1 MRELLLISIFI
12 GLLSIIAN
20 AQTITVTDNTT
31 GLPIEYATLFD
42 AKNDISTVTDIQ
54 GQADISA
61 FKESRS
67 ISIRYVGYR
76 EKIFSYKELK
86 ELKFMVALSPSDIAL
101 NEVVVSASHWKQET
115 REVPLKVTSINP
127 ENIQLQNPQTA
138 ADLLTVSGE
147 VFVQKS
153 QLGGGSPMIRGF
165 ATNRV
170 LIAVDGV
177 RMNTAIFRS
186 GNVHNVISLDPF
198 AIQNTEI
205 IFGPGSVIYGSDAIG
220 GVMSFYTAK
229 PVFSTND
236 DLYARGNS
244 TARASTANNERTIH
258 VDVNLGRQKF
268 ASLSS
273 ISYSDF
279 DDLRIGSFGPNEYL
293 RTFEVTQD
301 QNGDSVI
308 SNSDP
313 QILTPTRFNQLN
325 LMQKLRY
332 SPNENWDINLGF
344 HYSESSDLDR
354 FDRLTLT
361 NDAGTPSYAEWY
373 YGPQIWQMTNLNI
386 LRTSDGKFFDHAS
399 LTLSQQY
406 FRESRH
412 TRRYQSDEKVSREE
426 NVDVYTVN
434 LDLERNMSSKS
445 RLFYGGE
452 VVLNDISSFGFSQD
466 MDDNT
471 TSPTSTRYPD
481 GSDWNSFSG
490 YLSHRLKFSD
500 KINIQSGI
508 RYSHFFL
515 DAEFDQTYYPVTF
528 NSISIN
534 EGAFTGSLGLVY
546 SLNETLQI
554 NANLSTGYRAPNIDD
569 AAKVF
574 DSEPGSVVVPNSN
587 LKPEYAY
594 NADIG
599 FAKVFSKAVKI
610 DVTGYYTILKDA
622 LVRRDFTINGQDSI
636 QYDGRS
642 SRVQAIQN
650 SAQATVYGLQAGVKL
665 ELPSGFRVSSQINIQ
680 KGEEEQ
686 DDGTMAPLRHAAPT
700 FGETHINYTYDKLEI
715 DIYAEY
721 NGELSN
727 SELAPSEKGKEY
739 LYAKDIS
746 GNPYS
751 PSWYTLN
758 LNSAYEVSSTVKVS
772 AGVDNITDQRY
783 RPYSSGIAAPGRNF
797 FVAVRANF

>member
-1 MRELLLISIFI
+1 MRELLLLIILI
-12 GLLSIIAN
+12 GLSTALQ
-20 AQTITVTDNTT
+20 AQTLTVTDNST
-31 GLPIEYATLFD
+31 GLPIEFATIYD
-42 AKNDISTVTDIQ
+42 EDNDISAITNIL
-54 GQADISA
+54 GQAEVSK
-61 FKESRS
+61 FSESKK
-67 ISIRYVGYR
+67 ISIRYIGYR
-76 EKIFSYKELK
+76 QKNYSFKELE
-86 ELKFMVALSPSDIAL
+86 ELKFMVVLSPSDIAL

-198 AIQNTEI
+198 SIQNTEI

-229 PVFSTND
+229 PIFSTND
-236 DLYARGNS
+236 NLYARGNS
-244 TARASTANNERTIH
+244 TARASSANNERTVH
-258 VDVNLGRQKF
+258 VDVNLGRKKF

-279 DDLRIGSFGPNEYL
+279 DDLRIGSNGPNEYL
-293 RTFEVTQD
+293 RTFEVTQY
-301 QNGDSVI
+301 QNEDSVV
-308 SNSDP
+308 SNSNP
-313 QILTPTRFNQLN
+313 EVLTPTRFNQLN

-332 SPNENWDINLGF
+332 VPNENWDINFGF

-361 NDAGTPSYAEWY
+361 DDNGDPRYADWY
-373 YGPQIWQMTNLNI
+373 YGPQIWQMNNLNI
-386 LRTSDGKFFDHAS
+386 LKKSNGKIFDQAS

-412 TRRYQSDEKVSREE
+412 TRRFQSNQKVSREE
-426 NVDVYTVN
+426 NVDVFTLN
-434 LDLERNMSSKS
+434 LDLEKNINASN

-452 VVLNDISSFGFSQD
+452 VVLNDISSFGFNENIETNS
-466 MDDNT
+466 

-490 YLSHRLKFSD
+490 YISHRLKVSE
-500 KINIQSGI
+500 KINIQSGL

-515 DAEFDQTYYPVTF
+515 DATFDQTYYPVSF
-528 NSISIN
+528 NDISIN
-534 EGAFTGSLGLVY
+534 EGAFTGSLGMVY
-546 SLNETLQI
+546 TFDKNLQV

-594 NADIG
+594 NADLG
-599 FAKVFSKAVKI
+599 FTKVFSDIVKI
-610 DVTGYYTILKDA
+610 NLTGYYTILKDA
-622 LVRRDFTINGQDSI
+622 LIRRDFMINGQDSI
-636 QYDGRS
+636 QYDGKL

-650 SAQATVYGLQAGVKL
+650 TAQARVYGIQAGLKL
-665 ELPSGFRVSSQINIQ
+665 ELPSGLRLSSQINIQ
-680 KGEEEQ
+680 EGEEEQ
-686 DDGTMAPLRHAAPT
+686 EDGTFAALRHAAPT
-700 FGETHINYTYDKLEI
+700 FGETHVSYIYDKLEI
-715 DIYAEY
+715 DVYAEY

-727 SELAPSEKGKEY
+727 SELAPSEKSKEY
-739 LYAKDIS
+739 LYAKDEND
-746 GNPYS
+746 NPYS
-751 PSWYTLN
+751 PRWYTLN
-758 LNSAYEVSSTVKVS
+758 LNSAYQVNSTVKVS
-772 AGVDNITDQRY
+772 AGIDNITDQRY

>member
-1 MRELLLISIFI
+1 MRELLLLIILI
-12 GLLSIIAN
+12 GLSTALQ
-20 AQTITVTDNTT
+20 AQTLTVTDNST
-31 GLPIEYATLFD
+31 GLPIEFATIYD
-42 AKNDISTVTDIQ
+42 EDNEISAITNIL
-54 GQADISA
+54 GQAEVSK
-61 FKESRS
+61 FSESKK
-67 ISIRYVGYR
+67 ISIRYIGYR
-76 EKIFSYKELK
+76 QKNYSFKELE
-86 ELKFMVALSPSDIAL
+86 ELKFMVVLSPSDIAL

-198 AIQNTEI
+198 SIQNTEI

-229 PVFSTND
+229 PIFSTND
-236 DLYARGNS
+236 NLYARGNS
-244 TARASTANNERTIH
+244 TARASSANNERTVH
-258 VDVNLGRQKF
+258 VDVNLGRKKF

-279 DDLRIGSFGPNEYL
+279 DDLRIGSNGPNEYL
-293 RTFEVTQD
+293 RTFEVTQY
-301 QNGDSVI
+301 QNEDSVV
-308 SNSDP
+308 SNSNP
-313 QILTPTRFNQLN
+313 EVLTPTRFNQLN

-332 SPNENWDINLGF
+332 VPNENWDINFGF

-361 NDAGTPSYAEWY
+361 DDNGDPRYADWY
-373 YGPQIWQMTNLNI
+373 YGPQIWQMNNLNI
-386 LRTSDGKFFDHAS
+386 LKKSNGKIFDQAS

-412 TRRYQSDEKVSREE
+412 TRRFQSNQKVSREE
-426 NVDVYTVN
+426 NVDVFTLN
-434 LDLERNMSSKS
+434 LDLEKNINASN

-452 VVLNDISSFGFSQD
+452 VVLNDISSFGFNENIETNS
-466 MDDNT
+466 

-490 YLSHRLKFSD
+490 YISHRLKVSE
-500 KINIQSGI
+500 KINIQSGL

-515 DAEFDQTYYPVTF
+515 DATFDQTYYPVSF
-528 NSISIN
+528 NDISIN
-534 EGAFTGSLGLVY
+534 EGAFTGSLGMVY
-546 SLNETLQI
+546 TFDKNLQV

-594 NADIG
+594 NADLG
-599 FAKVFSKAVKI
+599 FTKVFSDIVKI
-610 DVTGYYTILKDA
+610 NLTGYYTILKDA
-622 LVRRDFTINGQDSI
+622 LIRRDFMINGQDSI
-636 QYDGRS
+636 QYDGKL

-650 SAQATVYGLQAGVKL
+650 TAQARVYGIQAGLKL
-665 ELPSGFRVSSQINIQ
+665 ELPSGLRLSSQINIQ
-680 KGEEEQ
+680 EGEEEQ
-686 DDGTMAPLRHAAPT
+686 EDGTFAALRHAAPT
-700 FGETHINYTYDKLEI
+700 FGETHVSYIYDKLEI
-715 DIYAEY
+715 DVYAEY

-727 SELAPSEKGKEY
+727 SELAPSEKSKEY
-739 LYAKDIS
+739 LYAKDEND
-746 GNPYS
+746 NPYS
-751 PSWYTLN
+751 PRWYTLN
-758 LNSAYEVSSTVKVS
+758 LNSAYQVNSTVKVS
-772 AGVDNITDQRY
+772 AGIDNITDQRY

>member
-1 MRELLLISIFI
+1 MRELLLLSIFI
-12 GLLSIIAN
+12 GLSSVIAN

-31 GLPIEYATLFD
+31 GLPIEYATIFD
-42 AKNDISTVTDIQ
+42 GKNDISTVTDIQ
-54 GQADISA
+54 GQADVSA
-61 FKESRS
+61 FKESRN
-67 ISIRYVGYR
+67 ISIRYIGYR

-220 GVMSFYTAK
+220 GVMSFYTSR

-279 DDLRIGSFGPNEYL
+279 DDLRIGSFVPNEYL

-361 NDAGTPSYAEWY
+361 NDTGIPSYAEWY

-386 LRTSDGKFFDHAS
+386 LRTSDGRFFDHAS

-434 LDLERNMSSKS
+434 LDLEKNMNSTS

-490 YLSHRLKFSD
+490 YISHRLKFSD

-515 DAEFDQTYYPVTF
+515 DAEFDQTYYPVSF

-534 EGAFTGSLGLVY
+534 EGSFTGSLGLVY
-546 SLNETLQI
+546 SLNETLQV

-599 FAKVFSKAVKI
+599 FAKVFGKAVKI

-636 QYDGRS
+636 QYDGRF

-650 SAQATVYGLQAGVKL
+650 SAQATVYGIQAGVKL

-700 FGETHINYTYDKLEI
+700 FGETHLSYTYDKLEV

-739 LYAKDIS
+739 LYAKDMS

-751 PSWYTLN
+751 PGWCTLN

>member
-1 MRELLLISIFI
+1 MRELLLLIILI
-12 GLLSIIAN
+12 GLSTALQ
-20 AQTITVTDNTT
+20 AQTLTVTDNST
-31 GLPIEYATLFD
+31 GLPIEFATIYD
-42 AKNDISTVTDIQ
+42 KDNDISAITNIQ
-54 GQADISA
+54 GQANVTKFS
-61 FKESRS
+61 ESKD
-67 ISIRYVGYR
+67 ISIRYIGYR
-76 EKIFSYKELK
+76 PKIYSFKELE
-86 ELKFMVALSPSDIAL
+86 ELKFMVVLSPSNIAL

-198 AIQNTEI
+198 SIQNTEI

-229 PVFSTND
+229 PIFSTND
-236 DLYARGNS
+236 NLYARGNS
-244 TARASTANNERTIH
+244 TARASSANNERTVH
-258 VDVNLGRQKF
+258 VDVNLGREKF

-279 DDLRIGSFGPNEYL
+279 DDLRIGSNGPNEYL
-293 RTFEVTQD
+293 RTFEVTQY
-301 QNGDSVI
+301 QNEDSVV
-308 SNSDP
+308 SNSNP
-313 QILTPTRFNQLN
+313 KVLTPTRFNQLN

-332 SPNENWDINLGF
+332 APNENWDINFGF

-361 NDAGTPSYAEWY
+361 DDSGDPRYAEWY
-373 YGPQIWQMTNLNI
+373 YGPQIWQMNNLNI
-386 LRTSDGKFFDHAS
+386 LKKSNGKLFDQAS

-412 TRRYQSDEKVSREE
+412 TRRFQSNQKVSREE
-426 NVDVYTVN
+426 NVDVVTLN
-434 LDLERNMSSKS
+434 LDLEKNLNTSN

-452 VVLNDISSFGFSQD
+452 VVLNDISSFGFNEDIETNS
-466 MDDNT
+466 

-490 YLSHRLKFSD
+490 YISHRLKISE
-500 KINIQSGI
+500 KINIQSGL

-515 DAEFDQTYYPVTF
+515 DATFDQTYYPVPF
-528 NSISIN
+528 NDISIN
-534 EGAFTGSLGLVY
+534 EGAFTGSLGMVY
-546 SLNETLQI
+546 TFDESLQV

-594 NADIG
+594 NADLG
-599 FAKVFSKAVKI
+599 FTKVFSDIVKI
-610 DVTGYYTILKDA
+610 NLTGYYTILKDA
-622 LVRRDFTINGQDSI
+622 LIRRDFMINGQDSI
-636 QYDGRS
+636 LYDGRL

-650 SAQATVYGLQAGVKL
+650 SAQARVYGIQAGLKL

-680 KGEEEQ
+680 EGEEEQ
-686 DDGTMAPLRHAAPT
+686 EDGSFAALRHAAPT
-700 FGETHINYTYDKLEI
+700 FGETHISYIYDKLEI
-715 DIYAEY
+715 DVYAEY

-727 SELAPSEKGKEY
+727 AELAPSEKSKEY
-739 LYAKDIS
+739 LYAKDAND
-746 GNPYS
+746 NPYS
-751 PSWYTLN
+751 PRWYTLN
-758 LNSAYEVSSTVKVS
+758 LNSAYQVNSTVKVS

-797 FVAVRANF
+797 FIAVRANF

>member
-1 MRELLLISIFI
+1 MRELLLLIILI
-12 GLLSIIAN
+12 GLSTALQ
-20 AQTITVTDNTT
+20 AQTLTVTDNST
-31 GLPIEYATLFD
+31 GLPIEFATIYD
-42 AKNDISTVTDIQ
+42 EDNEISAITNIL
-54 GQADISA
+54 GQAEVSK
-61 FKESRS
+61 FSESKK
-67 ISIRYVGYR
+67 ISIRYIGYR
-76 EKIFSYKELK
+76 QKNYSFKELE
-86 ELKFMVALSPSDIAL
+86 ELKFMVVLSPSDIAL

-198 AIQNTEI
+198 SIQNTEI

-229 PVFSTND
+229 PIFSTNNN
-236 DLYARGNS
+236 LYARGNS
-244 TARASTANNERTIH
+244 TARASSANNERTVH
-258 VDVNLGRQKF
+258 VDVNLGRKKF

-279 DDLRIGSFGPNEYL
+279 DDLRIGSNGPNEYL
-293 RTFEVTQD
+293 RTFEVTQY
-301 QNGDSVI
+301 QNEDSVV
-308 SNSDP
+308 SNSNP
-313 QILTPTRFNQLN
+313 EVLTPTRFNQLN

-332 SPNENWDINLGF
+332 VPNENWDINFGF

-361 NDAGTPSYAEWY
+361 DDNGDPRYADWY
-373 YGPQIWQMTNLNI
+373 YGPQIWQMNNLNI
-386 LRTSDGKFFDHAS
+386 LKKSNGKIFDQAS

-412 TRRYQSDEKVSREE
+412 TRRFQSNQKVSREE
-426 NVDVYTVN
+426 NVDVFTLN
-434 LDLERNMSSKS
+434 LDLEKNINASN

-452 VVLNDISSFGFSQD
+452 VVLNDISSFGFNENIETNS
-466 MDDNT
+466 

-490 YLSHRLKFSD
+490 YISHRLKVSE
-500 KINIQSGI
+500 KINIQSGL

-515 DAEFDQTYYPVTF
+515 DATFDQTYYPVSF
-528 NSISIN
+528 NDISIN
-534 EGAFTGSLGLVY
+534 EGAFTGSLGMVY
-546 SLNETLQI
+546 TFDKNLQV

-594 NADIG
+594 NADLG
-599 FAKVFSKAVKI
+599 FTKVFSDIVKI
-610 DVTGYYTILKDA
+610 NLTGYYTILKDA
-622 LVRRDFTINGQDSI
+622 LIRRDFMINGQDSI
-636 QYDGRS
+636 QYDGKL

-650 SAQATVYGLQAGVKL
+650 TAQARVYGIQAGLKL
-665 ELPSGFRVSSQINIQ
+665 ELPSGLRLSSQINIQ
-680 KGEEEQ
+680 EGEEEQ
-686 DDGTMAPLRHAAPT
+686 EDGTFAALRHAAPT
-700 FGETHINYTYDKLEI
+700 FGETHVSYIYDKLEI
-715 DIYAEY
+715 DVYAEY

-727 SELAPSEKGKEY
+727 SELAPSEKSKEY
-739 LYAKDIS
+739 LYAKDEND
-746 GNPYS
+746 NPYS
-751 PSWYTLN
+751 PRWYTLN
-758 LNSAYEVSSTVKVS
+758 LNSAYQVNSTVKVS
-772 AGVDNITDQRY
+772 AGIDNITDQRY

>member
-1 MRELLLISIFI
+1 MRELLLLSIFI
-12 GLLSIIAN
+12 GLSLTLK
-20 AQTITVTDNTT
+20 AQTLTVTDNTT
-31 GLPIEYATLFD
+31 GLPIEFATIYDSDNNLS
-42 AKNDISTVTDIQ
+42 AITNIQ
-54 GQADISA
+54 GQADISE
-61 FKESRS
+61 FSESKY
-67 ISIRYVGYR
+67 ISIRYIGYR
-76 EKIFSYKELK
+76 EKVYSFEELE
-86 ELKFMVALSPSDIAL
+86 ELKFMVTLSPSDIAL
-101 NEVVVSASHWKQET
+101 NEVVISASHWKQET
-115 REVPLKVTSINP
+115 REIPLKVTSINP
-127 ENIQLQNPQTA
+127 ENVQLQNPQTA

-229 PVFSTND
+229 PIFSTND
-236 DLYARGNS
+236 NLYARGNS
-244 TARASTANNERTIH
+244 TARASSANNERTVH
-258 VDVNLGRQKF
+258 VDVNLGREKF

-279 DDLRIGSFGPNEYL
+279 DDLRIGSNGPNEYL
-293 RTFEVTQD
+293 RTFAVTQD
-301 QNGDSVI
+301 QNGDSVV
-308 SNSDP
+308 SNSNP
-313 QILTPTRFNQLN
+313 KILTPTKFNQLN

-332 SPNENWDINLGF
+332 APNESWDINFGF

-361 NDAGTPSYAEWY
+361 DVNGDPRYADWY
-373 YGPQIWQMTNLNI
+373 YGPQIWQMNNLNI
-386 LRTSDGKFFDHAS
+386 LKKSDSNLFDQAS
-399 LTLSQQY
+399 LTISQQY

-412 TRRYQSDEKVSREE
+412 TRRFQSNQKVSREE
-426 NVDVYTVN
+426 NVDVFTLN
-434 LDLERNMSSKS
+434 LDLEKNIDPSN

-452 VVLNDISSFGFSQD
+452 VVLNDISSFGFNENIETNS
-466 MDDNT
+466 

-481 GSDWNSFSG
+481 GSDWNSYSG
-490 YLSHRLKFSD
+490 YVSHRLKLSE
-500 KINIQSGI
+500 KINIQSGL

-515 DAEFDQTYYPVTF
+515 DATFDQTYYPVPF
-528 NSISIN
+528 NDISIN

-546 SLNETLQI
+546 TFDESLQV

-594 NADIG
+594 NADLG
-599 FAKVFSKAVKI
+599 FTKVINDVVKI
-610 DVTGYYTILKDA
+610 NLTGYYTILKDA
-622 LVRRDFTINGQDSI
+622 LIRRDFMINGQDSI
-636 QYDGRS
+636 QYDGRL

-650 SAQATVYGLQAGVKL
+650 SAQARVYGLQAGLKL
-665 ELPSGFRVSSQINIQ
+665 ELPSGFRLASQINIQ
-680 KGEEEQ
+680 QGEEEQ
-686 DDGTMAPLRHAAPT
+686 EDGTYAPLRHAAPT
-700 FGETHINYTYDKLEI
+700 FGETHLSYIYDKLEI
-715 DIYAEY
+715 DFYAEY

-739 LYAKDIS
+739 LYAKDDNN
-746 GNPYS
+746 NPYS

-758 LNSAYEVSSTVKVS
+758 LNSAYQVNSTVKVS
-772 AGVDNITDQRY
+772 AGIDNITDQRY

>member
-1 MRELLLISIFI
+1 MRELLLLIILI
-12 GLLSIIAN
+12 GLSTALQ
-20 AQTITVTDNTT
+20 AQTLTVTDNST
-31 GLPIEYATLFD
+31 GLPIEFATIYD
-42 AKNDISTVTDIQ
+42 EDNEISAITNIL
-54 GQADISA
+54 GQAEVSK
-61 FKESRS
+61 FSESKK
-67 ISIRYVGYR
+67 ISIRYIGYR
-76 EKIFSYKELK
+76 QKNYSFKELE
-86 ELKFMVALSPSDIAL
+86 ELKFMVVLSPSDIAL

-198 AIQNTEI
+198 SIQNTEI

-229 PVFSTND
+229 PIFSTND
-236 DLYARGNS
+236 NLYARGNS
-244 TARASTANNERTIH
+244 TARASSANNERTVH
-258 VDVNLGRQKF
+258 VDVNLGRKKF

-279 DDLRIGSFGPNEYL
+279 DDLRIGSNGPNEYL
-293 RTFEVTQD
+293 RTFEVTQY
-301 QNGDSVI
+301 QNEDSVV
-308 SNSDP
+308 SNSNP
-313 QILTPTRFNQLN
+313 EVLTPTRFNQLN

-332 SPNENWDINLGF
+332 VPNENWDINFGF

-361 NDAGTPSYAEWY
+361 DDNGDPRYADWY
-373 YGPQIWQMTNLNI
+373 YGPQIWQMNNLNI
-386 LRTSDGKFFDHAS
+386 LKKSNGKIFDQAS

-412 TRRYQSDEKVSREE
+412 TRRFQSNQKVSREE
-426 NVDVYTVN
+426 NVDVFTLN
-434 LDLERNMSSKS
+434 LDLEKNINASN

-452 VVLNDISSFGFSQD
+452 VVLNDISSFGFNENIETNS
-466 MDDNT
+466 

-490 YLSHRLKFSD
+490 YISHRLKVSE
-500 KINIQSGI
+500 KINIQSGL

-515 DAEFDQTYYPVTF
+515 DATFDQTYYPVSF
-528 NSISIN
+528 NDISIN
-534 EGAFTGSLGLVY
+534 EGAFTGSLGMVY
-546 SLNETLQI
+546 TFDKNLQV

-574 DSEPGSVVVPNSN
+574 DSEPGSVVVPNS
-587 LKPEYAY
+587 
-594 NADIG
+594 
-599 FAKVFSKAVKI
+599 
-610 DVTGYYTILKDA
+610 
-622 LVRRDFTINGQDSI
+622 
-636 QYDGRS
+636 
-642 SRVQAIQN
+642 
-650 SAQATVYGLQAGVKL
+650 
-665 ELPSGFRVSSQINIQ
+665 
-680 KGEEEQ
+680 
-686 DDGTMAPLRHAAPT
+686 
-700 FGETHINYTYDKLEI
+700 
-715 DIYAEY
+715 
-721 NGELSN
+721 
-727 SELAPSEKGKEY
+727 
-739 LYAKDIS
+739 
-746 GNPYS
+746 
-751 PSWYTLN
+751 
-758 LNSAYEVSSTVKVS
+758 
-772 AGVDNITDQRY
+772 
-783 RPYSSGIAAPGRNF
+783 
-797 FVAVRANF
+797 

>member
-1 MRELLLISIFI
+1 MRELLLLIILI
-12 GLLSIIAN
+12 GLSTALQ
-20 AQTITVTDNTT
+20 AQTLTVTDNST
-31 GLPIEYATLFD
+31 GLPIEFATIYD
-42 AKNDISTVTDIQ
+42 EDNDISAITNIL
-54 GQADISA
+54 GQAEVSK
-61 FKESRS
+61 FSESKK
-67 ISIRYVGYR
+67 ISIRYIGYR
-76 EKIFSYKELK
+76 QKNYSFKELE
-86 ELKFMVALSPSDIAL
+86 ELKFMVVLSPSDIAL

-198 AIQNTEI
+198 SIQNTEI

-229 PVFSTND
+229 PIFSTNNN
-236 DLYARGNS
+236 LYARGNS
-244 TARASTANNERTIH
+244 TARASSANNERTVH
-258 VDVNLGRQKF
+258 VDVNLGRKKF

-279 DDLRIGSFGPNEYL
+279 DDLRIGSNGPNEYL
-293 RTFEVTQD
+293 RTFEVTQY
-301 QNGDSVI
+301 QNEDSVV
-308 SNSDP
+308 SNSNP
-313 QILTPTRFNQLN
+313 EVLTPTRFNQLN

-332 SPNENWDINLGF
+332 VPNENWDINFGF

-361 NDAGTPSYAEWY
+361 NDNSDPRYAEWY
-373 YGPQIWQMTNLNI
+373 YGPQIWQMNNLNI
-386 LRTSDGKFFDHAS
+386 LKKSNGKIFDQAS

-412 TRRYQSDEKVSREE
+412 TRRFQSNQKVSREE
-426 NVDVYTVN
+426 NVDVFTLN
-434 LDLERNMSSKS
+434 LDLEKNINASN

-452 VVLNDISSFGFSQD
+452 VVLNDISSFGFNENIETNS
-466 MDDNT
+466 

-481 GSDWNSFSG
+481 GSDWNSFFG
-490 YLSHRLKFSD
+490 YISHRLKVSE
-500 KINIQSGI
+500 KINIQSGL

-515 DAEFDQTYYPVTF
+515 DATFDQTYYPVSF
-528 NSISIN
+528 NDISIN
-534 EGAFTGSLGLVY
+534 EGAFTGSLGMVY
-546 SLNETLQI
+546 TFDKNLQV

-594 NADIG
+594 NADLG
-599 FAKVFSKAVKI
+599 FTKVFSDIVKI
-610 DVTGYYTILKDA
+610 NLTGYYTILKDA
-622 LVRRDFTINGQDSI
+622 LIRRDFMINGQDSI
-636 QYDGRS
+636 QYDGKL

-650 SAQATVYGLQAGVKL
+650 TAQARVYGIQAGLKL
-665 ELPSGFRVSSQINIQ
+665 ELPSGLRLSSQINIQ
-680 KGEEEQ
+680 EGEEEQ
-686 DDGTMAPLRHAAPT
+686 EDGTFAALRHAAPT
-700 FGETHINYTYDKLEI
+700 FGETHVSYIYDKLEI
-715 DIYAEY
+715 DVYAEY

-727 SELAPSEKGKEY
+727 SELAPSEKSKEY
-739 LYAKDIS
+739 LYAKDEND
-746 GNPYS
+746 NPYS
-751 PSWYTLN
+751 PRWYTLN
-758 LNSAYEVSSTVKVS
+758 LNSAYQVNSTVKVS
-772 AGVDNITDQRY
+772 AGIDNITDQRY

>member
-1 MRELLLISIFI
+1 MRGLLLLTIYFFT
-12 GLLSIIAN
+12 LCLSVS
-20 AQTITVTDNTT
+20 AQTVTITDNTT
-31 GLPIEYATLFD
+31 GFPIEFATLFD
-42 AKNDISTVTDIQ
+42 SKNDISAITNAQ
-54 GQADISA
+54 GKADISA
-61 FKESRS
+61 FQNSKK
-67 ISIRYVGYR
+67 ISIRYIG
-76 EKIFSYKELK
+76 YKEKVLSFSSIK
-86 ELKFMVALSPSDIAL
+86 DQKFMIALYPSELSL

-127 ENIQLQNPQTA
+127 ENVRLQNPQTA

-220 GVMSFYTAK
+220 GVMSFYTSK
-229 PVFSTND
+229 PTFSTNE
-236 DLYARGNS
+236 DLYAKGNTTGRTS
-244 TARASTANNERTIH
+244 SANNERTVHI
-258 VDVNLGRQKF
+258 DVNLGRKKF
-268 ASLSS
+268 AALSS
-273 ISYSDF
+273 VSYSDF
-279 DDLRIGSFGPNEYL
+279 QDLKIGSHGPSEYL
-293 RTFEVTQD
+293 RTFNVTQD
-301 QNGDSVI
+301 QNGDSVVA
-308 SNSDP
+308 NSDP
-313 QILTPTRFNQLN
+313 EVLTPSRFNQLN

-332 SPNENWDINLGF
+332 SPNQDWDINFGF

-361 NDAGTPSYAEWY
+361 NESGEPRYAEWY
-373 YGPQIWQMTNLNI
+373 YGPQIWQMNNLNI
-386 LRTSDGKFFDHAS
+386 LKKSDGPIFDQAS

-412 TRRYQSDEKVSREE
+412 TRRFQSEERVSREE
-426 NVDVYTVN
+426 NVDVLTVN
-434 LDLERNMSSKS
+434 LDLEKNINPSN

-452 VVLNDISSFGFSQD
+452 VVLNDISSFGFTENI
-466 MDDNT
+466 DDNST
-471 TSPTSTRYPD
+471 AQTSTRYPD

-490 YLSHRLKFSD
+490 YLSHRLKLNE
-500 KINIQSGI
+500 KINIQTGI

-515 DAEFDQTYYPVTF
+515 DATFDQQFYPVPF
-528 NSISIN
+528 NDISIN
-534 EGAFTGSLGLVY
+534 EGSVTGSIGLVY
-546 SLNETLQI
+546 SVDETFQV
-554 NANLSTGYRAPNIDD
+554 NTNLSTGYRAPNIDD

-594 NADIG
+594 NADLG
-599 FAKVFSKAVKI
+599 FTKIFSGILKL
-610 DVTGYYTILKDA
+610 DVTGYYTILNDA
-622 LVRRDFTINGQDSI
+622 LIRRDFTINGQDSV
-636 QYDGRS
+636 QYDGRLS
-642 SRVQAIQN
+642 QVQAIQN
-650 SAQATVYGLQAGVKL
+650 SAKARVYGLQAGIDL
-665 ELPSGFRVSSQINIQ
+665 ELSSGIKMSSQINIQ

-686 DDGTMAPLRHAAPT
+686 EDGTLAPLRHAAPT
-700 FGETHINYTYDKLEI
+700 FGETHIGYSYKKLEL
-715 DIYAEY
+715 DVFAEY
-721 NGELSN
+721 NGEISN
-727 SELAPSEKGKEY
+727 SELAPTEQGKEY
-739 LYAKDIS
+739 LYANDEN
-746 GNPYS
+746 GNPFS

-758 LNSAYEVSSTVKVS
+758 LNSVYEINPSVKVS

-797 FVAVRANF
+797 FLAVRATF

>member
-1 MRELLLISIFI
+1 MRELLLLSIFI
-12 GLLSIIAN
+12 GLSSIAS

-31 GLPIEYATLFD
+31 GLPIEFATIYD
-42 AKNDISTVTDIQ
+42 GVNEISTVTDVQ
-54 GQADISA
+54 GQADVSA
-61 FKESRS
+61 FKDSEN

-76 EKIFSYKELK
+76 EKIYNFKELK
-86 ELKFMVALSPSDIAL
+86 ELKFMVALAPSDIAL

-115 REVPLKVTSINP
+115 REVPLKVTSISP

-229 PVFSTND
+229 PIFSTND
-236 DLYARGNS
+236 NLYARGNS
-244 TARASTANNERTIH
+244 TARASSANNERTVH
-258 VDVNLGRQKF
+258 VDVNLGREKF

-279 DDLRIGSFGPNEYL
+279 DDLRIGSNGPDEYL

-308 SNSDP
+308 SNNNP
-313 QILTPTRFNQLN
+313 RVLTPTRFNQLN

-332 SPNENWDINLGF
+332 SPNENWDVNFGF

-361 NDAGTPSYAEWY
+361 DNNGEPRYAEWY
-373 YGPQIWQMTNLNI
+373 YGPQIWQMNNLNI
-386 LRTSDGKFFDHAS
+386 LKKSDGKFFDQAS

-412 TRRYQSDEKVSREE
+412 TRRFQSNQKVSREE
-426 NVDVYTVN
+426 NVEVITLN
-434 LDLERNMSSKS
+434 LDMEKNVNPSN

-452 VVLNDISSFGFSQD
+452 VVLNDISSFGFNENIENNS
-466 MDDNT
+466 

-481 GSDWNSFSG
+481 GSDWNSYSG
-490 YLSHRLKFSD
+490 YISHRLKLSD
-500 KINIQSGI
+500 KINIQSGL

-515 DAEFDQTYYPVTF
+515 DATFDQTFYPVPF
-528 NSISIN
+528 NDISIN

-546 SLNETLQI
+546 TFDETLQF

-594 NADIG
+594 NADLG
-599 FAKVFSKAVKI
+599 FTKVFSGAVKI
-610 DVTGYYTILKDA
+610 NLTGYYTILKDA
-622 LVRRDFTINGQDSI
+622 LIRRDFMINGQDSI
-636 QYDGRS
+636 QYDGRL

-650 SAQATVYGLQAGVKL
+650 SAQARVYGVQAGLKV
-665 ELPSGFRVSSQINIQ
+665 ELPSGFRLSSQINIQ

-686 DDGTMAPLRHAAPT
+686 EDGTFAPLRHAAPT
-700 FGETHINYTYDKLEI
+700 FGETHLSYIYDKLEV
-715 DIYAEY
+715 DVYAEY

-739 LYAKDIS
+739 LYAKDDND
-746 GNPYS
+746 NPYS
-751 PSWYTLN
+751 PGWYTLN
-758 LNSAYEVSSTVKVS
+758 LNSAYKINSTVKLS
-772 AGVDNITDQRY
+772 AGIDNITDQRY

>member
-12 GLLSIIAN
+12 TGIFTGVQ
-20 AQTITVTDNTT
+20 AQTVTITDNTT
-31 GLPIEYATLFD
+31 GLPIEFVTLFD
-42 AKNDISTVTDIQ
+42 ASNN
-54 GQADISA
+54 ISA
-61 FKESRS
+61 ITNSEGKAEINEFTNSKK
-67 ISIRYVGYR
+67 ISINYVGYR
-76 EKIFSYKELK
+76 EKVLSFSDLK
-86 ELKFMVALSPSDIAL
+86 NLKFMLSLLPSNLSL

-115 REVPLKVTSINP
+115 REVPLKVTSISR
-127 ENIQLQNPQTA
+127 EDIQLQNPQTA

-153 QLGGGSPMIRGF
+153 QLGGGSPIIRGF

-220 GVMSFYTAK
+220 GVMSFYTSK
-229 PVFSTND
+229 PIFSTNN
-236 DLYARGNS
+236 DLYARGNT
-244 TARASTANNERTIH
+244 TARTSSANNERTVH
-258 VDVNLGRQKF
+258 VDVNLGREKF

-279 DDLRIGSFGPNEYL
+279 QDLKIGSNGPSEYL
-293 RTFEVTQD
+293 RTFNVTQIE
-301 QNGDSVI
+301 NEDSVVA
-308 SNSDP
+308 NSDP
-313 QILTPTRFNQLN
+313 ELLTPTRFNQLN

-332 SPNENWDINLGF
+332 SPNKDWDINFGF

-361 NDAGTPSYAEWY
+361 NSNGEPRYAEWY
-373 YGPQIWQMTNLNI
+373 YGPQIWQMNNLNI
-386 LRTSDGKFFDHAS
+386 LKKSDGPLFDQAS

-412 TRRYQSDEKVSREE
+412 TRRFQSDQRVSREE
-426 NVDVYTVN
+426 NVDVFTLN
-434 LDLERNMSSKS
+434 LDLEKNLNTSNRI
-445 RLFYGGE
+445 FYGGE
-452 VVLNDISSFGFSQD
+452 IVLNDISSFGFIQD
-466 MDDNT
+466 MDNNST
-471 TSPTSTRYPD
+471 TQTSTRYPD

-490 YLSHRLKFSD
+490 YLSHRLKLSD
-500 KINIQSGI
+500 KINIQSGL

-515 DAEFDQTYYPVTF
+515 DATFDQTFYPVPF
-528 NSISIN
+528 NDISIN
-534 EGAFTGSLGLVY
+534 EGSFTGSLGLVY
-546 SLNETLQI
+546 SIDDTFQI
-554 NANLSTGYRAPNIDD
+554 NTNLSTGYRAPNIDD

-594 NADIG
+594 NADLG
-599 FAKVFSKAVKI
+599 FTKVFNQVLKV
-610 DVTGYYTILKDA
+610 DVTGYYTILNDA
-622 LVRRDFTINGQDSI
+622 LIRRDFTINGQDSI
-636 QYDGRS
+636 QYDGRLS
-642 SRVQAIQN
+642 QVQAIQN
-650 SAQATVYGLQAGVKL
+650 SARANVYGIQAGFNL
-665 ELPSGFRVSSQINIQ
+665 ELQSGFKMSSQINIQ
-680 KGEEEQ
+680 EGQEELE
-686 DDGTMAPLRHAAPT
+686 DGTMASLRHAAPT
-700 FGETHINYTYDKLEI
+700 FGETHIGYLYNKLEV
-715 DIYAEY
+715 DVYAEY
-721 NGELSN
+721 NGEISN
-727 SELAPSEKGKEY
+727 SDLAPSEQGKAY
-739 LYAKDIS
+739 LYANDQN

-751 PSWYTLN
+751 PGWYTLN
-758 LNSAYEVSSTVKVS
+758 LNSVYEVNTSIKVS

-797 FVAVRANF
+797 FLAVRAKF

>member
-1 MRELLLISIFI
+1 MRELLLLSIFI
-12 GLLSIIAN
+12 GLSSIAN

-31 GLPIEYATLFD
+31 GLPIEFATIYD
-42 AKNDISTVTDIQ
+42 GKNQISAITDIQ
-54 GQADISA
+54 GQADVSA
-61 FKESRS
+61 FKDSEN

-76 EKIFSYKELK
+76 EKKYKFKELE
-86 ELKFMVALSPSDIAL
+86 ELKFMVTLSPSDIAL

-115 REVPLKVTSINP
+115 REVPLKVTSISP

-220 GVMSFYTAK
+220 GVMSFYTSK
-229 PVFSTND
+229 PVFSTNS
-236 DLYARGNS
+236 DLYAKGNS
-244 TARASTANNERTIH
+244 TARASSANNERTVH
-258 VDVNLGRQKF
+258 VDVNLGREKF

-279 DDLRIGSFGPNEYL
+279 DDLKIGANGPNEYL

-308 SNSDP
+308 SNSNP
-313 QILTPTRFNQLN
+313 RVLTPTRFNQLN

-332 SPNENWDINLGF
+332 SPNESWDINFGF

-354 FDRLTLT
+354 FDRLTLI
-361 NDAGTPSYAEWY
+361 NDNGEPSYAEWY
-373 YGPQIWQMTNLNI
+373 YGPQIWQMNNLNI
-386 LRTSDGKFFDHAS
+386 LRKSEGKFFDQAS
-399 LTLSQQY
+399 FTLSQQY

-412 TRRYQSDEKVSREE
+412 TRRFQSSQKVSREE
-426 NVDVYTVN
+426 NVEVFTLN
-434 LDLERNMSSKS
+434 LDLEKNINSSN
-445 RLFYGGE
+445 RIFYGGE
-452 VVLNDISSFGFSQD
+452 VVLNDISSFGFNED
-466 MDDNT
+466 IENNT

-481 GSDWNSFSG
+481 GSDWNSYSG
-490 YLSHRLKFSD
+490 YISHRLKLTD
-500 KINIQSGI
+500 KINVQSGL

-515 DAEFDQTYYPVTF
+515 SATFDQTYYPVPF
-528 NSISIN
+528 NDISIN

-546 SLNETLQI
+546 TFDETFQI

-594 NADIG
+594 NADLG
-599 FAKVFSKAVKI
+599 FTKVISEAVKI
-610 DVTGYYTILKDA
+610 NLTGYYTILKDA
-622 LVRRDFTINGQDSI
+622 LIRRDFMINGQDSI
-636 QYDGRS
+636 QYDGRL

-650 SAQATVYGLQAGVKL
+650 SAQARVYGLQAGVKV
-665 ELPSGFRVSSQINIQ
+665 ELPSGFRLSSQINIQ

-686 DDGTMAPLRHAAPT
+686 EDGTFAPLRHAAPT
-700 FGETHINYTYDKLEI
+700 FGETHLSYIYDKLEI
-715 DIYAEY
+715 DVYAEY

-739 LYAKDIS
+739 LYAKDVS

-758 LNSAYEVSSTVKVS
+758 LNSAYELNSTVKVS

-797 FVAVRANF
+797 FVALRANF

>member
-1 MRELLLISIFI
+1 MRELLLLSIFI
-12 GLLSIIAN
+12 GLSSIAN

-31 GLPIEYATLFD
+31 GLPIEFATIYD
-42 AKNDISTVTDIQ
+42 GVNEISTVTDVQ
-54 GQADISA
+54 GQADVSA
-61 FKESRS
+61 FKDSEN

-76 EKIFSYKELK
+76 EKIYNFKELK
-86 ELKFMVALSPSDIAL
+86 ELKFMVALAPSDIAL

-115 REVPLKVTSINP
+115 REVPLKVTSISP

-229 PVFSTND
+229 PIFSTND
-236 DLYARGNS
+236 NLYARGNS
-244 TARASTANNERTIH
+244 TARASSANNERTVH
-258 VDVNLGRQKF
+258 VDVNLGREKF

-279 DDLRIGSFGPNEYL
+279 DDLRIGSNGPDEYL

-308 SNSDP
+308 SNNNP
-313 QILTPTRFNQLN
+313 RVLTPTRFNQLN

-332 SPNENWDINLGF
+332 SPNENWDVNFGF

-361 NDAGTPSYAEWY
+361 DNNGEPRYAEWY
-373 YGPQIWQMTNLNI
+373 YGPQIWQMNNLNI
-386 LRTSDGKFFDHAS
+386 LKKSDGKFFDQAS

-412 TRRYQSDEKVSREE
+412 TRRFQSNQKVSREE
-426 NVDVYTVN
+426 NVEVITLN
-434 LDLERNMSSKS
+434 LDMEKNVNPSN

-452 VVLNDISSFGFSQD
+452 VVLNDISSFGFNENIENNS
-466 MDDNT
+466 

-481 GSDWNSFSG
+481 GSDWNSYSG
-490 YLSHRLKFSD
+490 YISHRLKLSD
-500 KINIQSGI
+500 KINIQSGL

-515 DAEFDQTYYPVTF
+515 DATFDQTFYPVPF
-528 NSISIN
+528 NDISIN

-546 SLNETLQI
+546 TFDETLQF

-587 LKPEYAY
+587 LKPE
-594 NADIG
+594 
-599 FAKVFSKAVKI
+599 
-610 DVTGYYTILKDA
+610 
-622 LVRRDFTINGQDSI
+622 
-636 QYDGRS
+636 
-642 SRVQAIQN
+642 
-650 SAQATVYGLQAGVKL
+650 
-665 ELPSGFRVSSQINIQ
+665 
-680 KGEEEQ
+680 
-686 DDGTMAPLRHAAPT
+686 
-700 FGETHINYTYDKLEI
+700 
-715 DIYAEY
+715 
-721 NGELSN
+721 
-727 SELAPSEKGKEY
+727 
-739 LYAKDIS
+739 
-746 GNPYS
+746 
-751 PSWYTLN
+751 
-758 LNSAYEVSSTVKVS
+758 
-772 AGVDNITDQRY
+772 
-783 RPYSSGIAAPGRNF
+783 
-797 FVAVRANF
+797 

>member
-1 MRELLLISIFI
+1 MRELLLISLFI
-12 GLLSIIAN
+12 GVFNIVAD
-20 AQTITVTDNTT
+20 AQIVTVTDNTT
-31 GLPIEYATLFD
+31 GLPIEFVTLFD
-42 AKNDISTVTDIQ
+42 TRNN
-54 GQADISA
+54 ISA
-61 FKESRS
+61 ITDYEGRVEIEPFKNSKK
-67 ISIRYVGYR
+67 ISFKYIG
-76 EKIFSYKELK
+76 YKEK
-86 ELKFMVALSPSDIAL
+86 VMSFSEIKKQKFMISLFPSDLSL

-115 REVPLKVTSINP
+115 REVPLKVTSISP
-127 ENIQLQNPQTA
+127 ESVQLQNPQTA

-220 GVMSFYTAK
+220 GVMSFYTSK
-229 PVFSTND
+229 PIFSTND

-244 TARASTANNERTIH
+244 TARTSSANNERTVHI
-258 VDVNLGRQKF
+258 DVNLGREKF

-279 DDLRIGSFGPNEYL
+279 EDLKIGSFGPNEYL
-293 RTFEVTQD
+293 RRFNVAQY
-301 QNGDSVI
+301 QNEDSVI
-308 SNSDP
+308 INSDP
-313 QILTPTRFNQLN
+313 EVLTPTRFNQLN

-332 SPNENWDINLGF
+332 APNEDWDINFGF

-361 NDAGTPSYAEWY
+361 NSNGDPRYAEWY
-373 YGPQIWQMTNLNI
+373 YGPQIWQMNNLNI
-386 LRTSDGKFFDHAS
+386 LKKSDGPLFDQAS
-399 LTLSQQY
+399 LTISQQY

-412 TRRYQSDEKVSREE
+412 TRRLQSDQRVSREE
-426 NVDVYTVN
+426 NVDVFTTN
-434 LDLERNMSSKS
+434 LDLERNVNS
-445 RLFYGGE
+445 RNRIFYGGE
-452 VVLNDISSFGFSQD
+452 IVLNDISSFGFTEDLDNNSTSQ
-466 MDDNT
+466 
-471 TSPTSTRYPD
+471 TSTRYPD

-490 YLSHRLKFSD
+490 YISHRLKLSE
-500 KINIQSGI
+500 KINLQSGV

-515 DAEFDQTYYPVTF
+515 DATFDQTFYPVPF
-528 NSISIN
+528 NDISIN
-534 EGAFTGSLGLVY
+534 EGAFTGSLGLAY
-546 SLNETLQI
+546 SVNETLLI

-594 NADIG
+594 NADLG
-599 FAKVFSKAVKI
+599 FAKILSEVVK
-610 DVTGYYTILKDA
+610 VELTAYYTILNDA
-622 LVRRDFTINGQDSI
+622 LIRRDFTINGQDSI
-636 QYDGRS
+636 QYDGRLS
-642 SRVQAIQN
+642 KVQAIQN
-650 SAQATVYGLQAGVKL
+650 SAQARVYGIQAGLNL
-665 ELPSGFRVSSQINIQ
+665 ELPSGLGISSKINIQ

-686 DDGTMAPLRHAAPT
+686 EDGTMAPLRHAAPT
-700 FGETHINYTYDKLEI
+700 FGETHVSYTYNKLEL

-727 SELAPSEKGKEY
+727 SNLAPSEKGKEY
-739 LYAKDIS
+739 LYAKDDN
-746 GNPYS
+746 GDPYS
-751 PSWYTLN
+751 PRWYTLN
-758 LNSAYEVSSTVKVS
+758 LNSSYQFNETVKVS
-772 AGVDNITDQRY
+772 GGVDNITDQRY